1 MRRAPT
7 VASVTADLLAAVPPD
22 VRADLTEEDPAAA
35 IEVHFPPV
43 RIKAL
48 PVAHLGDDCS
58 TDGFYDSEIEPGRPW
73 ILYADDAS
81 PERVRFTL
89 LHELGH
95 HLLATSATHLLDDID
110 RIGHSPEG
118 AKRTEEL
125 VCHAFA
131 GNLLVPEALV
141 DSIMAGDQLVP
152 QHVVEL
158 HAQSWG
164 SWEAVSVRASERIRG

>member
-1 MRRAPT
+1 MTAPRT
-7 VASVTADLLAAVPPD
+7 ASTTARSNPAV
-22 VRADLTEEDPAAA
+22 
-35 IEVHFPPV
+35 
-43 RIKAL
+43 
-48 PVAHLGDDCS
+48 LGSC
-58 TDGFYDSEIEPGRPW
+58 TRTTRPRNGS
-73 ILYADDAS
+73 AS
-81 PERVRFTL
+81 PCCTN
-89 LHELGH
+89 LGH

-164 SWEAVSVRASERIRG
+164 SWEAVSVRASERIRGGGAVLLIRDPGIVAFCAARGVEVPWWPRGSALEPNGVLFRAHEVHRIAEPD